1 MSRVMI
7 PKSEYRERA
16 LKAGKL
22 IKEKGLDVLVVNG
35 TESDYAN
42 PRYFSAF
49 WPVFERSGVAINQDG
64 DTALMVG
71 PESPIFAADKAVIK
85 DIFMMREYI
94 ESANP
99 QYPHLADKMQTY
111 VDVFK
116 HLGVNES
123 KIKIGLASPIDTTMV
138 MYEGLTKAYPN
149 AEIVD
154 ASDIM
159 VSLRQI
165 KSENEIACLRE
176 GARISDIAI
185 KEVIEA
191 IKPGMTELQLVGIA
205 HSVFYREGAEAEG
218 LPIYCFSQKSTQH
231 AISRSGYDKIQKGDL
246 VQLNFSAKIDGYS
259 SAIGLPI
266 SMGPLTGEKREIVEF
281 LLEAHRWTTDKM
293 SQGAGLPASEL
304 AIEYEK
310 FFKDNGREDVYV
322 YGPCHSTGM
331 IEVEAPWIE
340 TISTFNLEAG
350 MTYQIDTF
358 GIGSDFGC
366 RWEKPIVIRENTIEL
381 LSPEVGTIY
390 EIDC

>member
-1 MSRVMI
+1 MTRVMI
-7 PKSEYRERA
+7 PKEEYLERA
-16 LKAGKL
+16 KKAGAL
-22 IKEKGLDVLVVNG
+22 IQEKGLDVLVVNG

-49 WPVFERSGVAINQDG
+49 WPVFERSGVAINGDG
-64 DTALMVG
+64 KTALMVG

-99 QYPHLADKMQTY
+99 EYPHLADKMQTY
-111 VDVFK
+111 NDVFK
-116 HLGVNES
+116 FLGINDE
-123 KIKIGLASPIDTTMV
+123 KIKIGIASPIDTTMV
-138 MYEGLTKAYPN
+138 MYEGLKKAYPN
-149 AEIVD
+149 AEIID

-159 VSLRQI
+159 TTLRSI

-185 KEVIEA
+185 EKIINIIE
-191 IKPGMTELQLVGIA
+191 PGMTELQLVGIA
-205 HSVFYREGAEAEG
+205 HEIFYREGAEAEG

-231 AISRSGYDKIQKGDL
+231 AISRSGYEKIQKGDI
-246 VQLNFSAKIDGYS
+246 VQLNFSAKVDGYS

-281 LLEAHRWTTDKM
+281 LWEAHKWTENKL
-293 SQGAGLPASEL
+293 SVGAGLPASEL
-304 AIEYEK
+304 AIEYEQ
-310 FFKDNGREDVYV
+310 FFKDNNREDAYV

-340 TISTFNLEAG
+340 TNSTFKLASN

-366 RWEKPIVIRENTIEL
+366 RWEKPIVVREGGIEL
-381 LSPEVGTIY
+381 LSPQIGTIY